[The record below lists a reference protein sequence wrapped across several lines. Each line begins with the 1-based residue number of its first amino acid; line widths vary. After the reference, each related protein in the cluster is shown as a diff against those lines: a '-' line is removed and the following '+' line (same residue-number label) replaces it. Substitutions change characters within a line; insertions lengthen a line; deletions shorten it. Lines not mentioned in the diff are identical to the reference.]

1 MKYIE
6 MFWNRLY
13 YCIFNC
19 DKKTQA
25 LLNRL
30 FEGLFCYLKSNRNR
44 KGNNTRI
51 LQWIKK

>member
-1 MKYIE
+1 MKYLE
-6 MFWNRLY
+6 LFWNRLY
-13 YCIFNC
+13 YCIFKC
-19 DKKTQA
+19 DKKTQT

-51 LQWIKK
+51 LLWIKK